1 MTSSAA
7 PASPAAGPMPRR
19 FRFTLRGLMLLV
31 VVFALLTTVAIQSL
45 RLSDARV
52 REERLRAE
60 MAMERARSAQ
70 AQATALQA
78 SYQLYQQEIESR
90 TARDGTSTAPDP
102 PPDR

>member
-1 MTSSAA
+1 
-7 PASPAAGPMPRR
+7 
-19 FRFTLRGLMLLV
+19 MLLV
-31 VVFALLTTVAIQSL
+31 VVFALATALAVQSL
-45 RLSDARV
+45 RLRDARL

-60 MAMERARSAQ
+60 MAMERARAAQ

-78 SYQLYQQEIESR
+78 SYQLYQQQIESR